1 MTKYNFDKVLQNGK
15 WEISIDTQAQYGC
28 TQDDNGDFDIGLW
41 FENNSLTD
49 YDGCYELP
57 KKVIEGIEL
66 MGFNADY
73 AKITVE

>member
-1 MTKYNFDKVLQNGK
+1 MAYTFDKKIKSGK
-15 WEISIDTQAQYGC
+15 WDIEIDTRAQYGY

-41 FENNSLTD
+41 FQDNALID

-57 KKVIEGIEL
+57 KKVIEGIEA

-73 AKITVE
+73 AKDSEEL